1 MRYSDGSTWGGIVTV
16 LAIFAALMLGYHLRD
31 RGWIIHIDQ
40 SGVERPTS
48 TR

>member
-16 LAIFAALMLGYHLRD
+16 LLIFAALMAGYHLRD
-31 RGWIIHIDQ
+31 RGWIINIDQ
-40 SGVERPTS
+40 SGVGRATS